1 MNGKT
6 ILGISSVAVMGMIL
20 IMANVAAPAL
30 AGAGGDPVCDGER
43 VSVTVSLNEYDLDD
57 GEVMVLLDT
66 TGSGTLCV
74 VHVAANLPCDEP
86 TAGAGNDTPEV
97 FIVAGV
103 AGTAV
108 LSDVISNTE
117 GDDTGFV
124 GPEDT
129 CVFHGTVT
137 ALDLGHDITDVILI
151 NPDDGEGDVEL
162 EGVVVTITG
171 TYDSN
176 VG

>member
-20 IMANVAAPAL
+20 IMANVATPAL
-30 AGAGGDPVCDGER
+30 AGQPCDGER
-43 VSVTVSLNEYDLDD
+43 VSVTVPLHEYNPDD

-74 VHVAANLPCDEP
+74 VHVAANLPCGDDDP
-86 TAGAGNDTPEV
+86 IDGSGNDTPDV
-97 FIVAGV
+97 NIVAGV
-103 AGTAV
+103 AGGS
-108 LSDVISNTE
+108 LSAVISDTL
-117 GDDTGFV
+117 DDTGFV

-129 CVFHGTVT
+129 CVFHDTVF
-137 ALDLGHDITDVILI
+137 AEDLGHDITDVILI
-151 NPDDGEGDVEL
+151 NPVGGEEDVEL

-171 TYDSN
+171 TY
-176 VG
+176 VVPIVV